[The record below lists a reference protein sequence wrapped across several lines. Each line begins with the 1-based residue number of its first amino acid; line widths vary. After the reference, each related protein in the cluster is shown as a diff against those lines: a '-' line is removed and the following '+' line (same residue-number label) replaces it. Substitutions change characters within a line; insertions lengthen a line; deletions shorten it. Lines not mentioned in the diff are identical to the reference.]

1 MVEKRVAPRFNINQ
15 LIGYFPN
22 REEYLWAEGL
32 ELSRGG
38 LRCSSPSP
46 VDPLTNVFAMIG
58 VPVGEGERLVRC
70 EGFVAHSR
78 MEGDRCIF
86 GIRIEHISEE
96 DKPYFDAYMD
106 QLEAERAD
114 LEAEAGTEAAEGDS
128 SPSS

>member
-1 MVEKRVAPRFNINQ
+1 MVEKRMSPRFNINQ

-38 LRCSSPSP
+38 LRCSSPAP

-70 EGFVAHSR
+70 EGFVAHSH

-96 DKPYFDAYMD
+96 DKPYFDAYVD
-106 QLEAERAD
+106 LLEAERSAQ
-114 LEAEAGTEAAEGDS
+114 EAAAPAEGEPD
-128 SPSS
+128 PSS